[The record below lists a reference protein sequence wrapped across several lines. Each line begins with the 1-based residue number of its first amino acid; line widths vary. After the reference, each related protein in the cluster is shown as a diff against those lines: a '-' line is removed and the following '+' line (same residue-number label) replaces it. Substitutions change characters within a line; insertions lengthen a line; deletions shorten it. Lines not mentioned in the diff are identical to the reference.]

1 LEDNASGAALRIDIN
16 VERCRVMQA
25 KSSTWRYLS
34 LFLLAVFVM
43 MIILPYVHA
52 YYAAGSDHIF
62 VGFLLNPLDGN
73 SYLAKM
79 YQGWAG
85 EWQFTLPY
93 TAEKGEGSFLFLFY
107 LFLGHLSR
115 WAGLSLITVFHLAR
129 VLGAVCLFTALT
141 AFSKTVFQ
149 FEPRVSQ
156 RALILALF
164 GSGMGWILVPTG
176 HFTSDF
182 WVAEAYPFLSAYTNP
197 HFAFGLALLLMIFLF
212 SEKNHSIMNSVI
224 LFSLSILLA
233 IIQPFGIAVA
243 VVVIVGTFAL
253 ETWERKCLKWQALLP
268 VLLGGG
274 IPLLY
279 QYWTILT
286 DPLLSGWNAQN
297 LTPAPPL
304 WDLVL
309 SLSPA
314 LLLASYAIIKK
325 ARMGTLTDIRLPAI
339 WLIVG
344 LLMIFFPFNLQRR
357 FMLGI
362 YIPAAMLAVTALT
375 FLRGKRL
382 QNVWMALLGFSL
394 ITNLLILSA
403 GVFGSSARDP
413 ALYLTRGEYQ
423 ALEWM
428 RMHTSEDAV
437 ILVSPEMGRY
447 VPALTGRRV
456 LYGHPFETVNA
467 EEKEQLVTEFL
478 SDSEKLRETL
488 VDYIFLGP
496 REREF
501 GEPPTSSGFSHV
513 YQDLDVI
520 ILKVEGK

>member
-1 LEDNASGAALRIDIN
+1 MWKGDQVI
-16 VERCRVMQA
+16 QA
-25 KSSTWRYLS
+25 KSSTWRNLS
-34 LFLLAVFVM
+34 LFLLAVFLI
-43 MIILPYVHA
+43 MIILPFVHA
-52 YYAAGSDHIF
+52 YFAAGSEHIF

-115 WAGLSLITVFHLAR
+115 WAGLSLIAVFHLAR
-129 VLGAVCLFTALT
+129 VFGAMCLFAALA
-141 AFSKTVFQ
+141 AFSKSVFR
-149 FEPRVSQ
+149 FEPGVSQ

-164 GSGMGWILVPTG
+164 GGGMGWIALPTG
-176 HFTSDF
+176 HFTSDL

-197 HFAFGLALLLMIFLF
+197 HFAFGLALLLTILLF
-212 SEKNHSIMNSVI
+212 SQKNHSINNSVI

-233 IIQPFGIAVA
+233 IIQPFGIALAA
-243 VVVIVGTFAL
+243 VVIAGIVAL
-253 ETWERKCLKWQALLP
+253 EAWERKRLKWQPLLP

-325 ARMGTLTDIRLPAI
+325 WKMRTFTDIRLPAI

-375 FLRGKRL
+375 FLRGKPL
-382 QNVWMALLGFSL
+382 QSVWMALLGISL

-403 GVFGSSARDP
+403 GVFGASARDP
-413 ALYLTRGEYQ
+413 ALYLTRSEYQ

-428 RMHTSEDAV
+428 RMHTSEDTV
-437 ILVSPEMGRY
+437 ILASPEMGRFI
-447 VPALTGRRV
+447 PALTGRRV

-467 EEKEQLVTEFL
+467 EEKEQLVAEFF
-478 SDSEKLRETL
+478 SDSAKLQVNT
-488 VDYIFLGP
+488 VDYIFFGP
-496 REREF
+496 REREL
-501 GEPPTSSGFSHV
+501 GHPPTSSGFSLV